1 MDLQRPRPPHPT
13 ELLPQLPAMSLTSSD
28 LSDGARLDP
37 RHAAAGENVSP
48 QLSWSGA
55 PEGTQG
61 YLLSCFDPDAPTPSG
76 YWHWTVVDLDSAV
89 TSLDRGEGQ
98 SDISLPGAAFH
109 LKSDGGAFAYEGAAP
124 PAGDTEH
131 RYVFTIHALDVPTL
145 ELEPEDSPAKAHFM
159 GLFHALA
166 RGVLTVTYQL

>member
-1 MDLQRPRPPHPT
+1 MDLQRPRPPHPS
-13 ELLPQLPAMSLTSSD
+13 ELLPQLPTMSLTSTD

-109 LKSDGGAFAYEGAAP
+109 LKSDGGEFAYEGAAP